1 MPTKKIKLEKKQKRQ
16 LVRLERLMDVVYA
29 LVIWR
34 LFMLLP
40 RPAIESTEYKSVAA
54 MLGANWELFIVILL
68 ATLITIVFWLQNNE
82 LFGYLEATD
91 SVHTG
96 LAIFQLLFLLFF
108 LYAIASG
115 LRFEATP
122 DARVVESIAAMLLGI
137 ISYASW
143 YYAFRKGN
151 LISSEISKKKAE
163 VILQRNLAEPITAAI
178 TIPAAFIGPI
188 FWEISWF
195 IYPLLR
201 YWLKRRQL

>member
-54 MLGANWELFIVILL
+54 MLGANWELFIAILL

-115 LRFEATP
+115 LRFEAAP

-143 YYAFRKGN
+143 YYAFRKRN
-151 LISSEISKKKAE
+151 LISSEVSKKKAE

>member
-115 LRFEATP
+115 LRFEAAP

-143 YYAFRKGN
+143 YYAFRKRN
-151 LISSEISKKKAE
+151 LISSEVSKKKAE